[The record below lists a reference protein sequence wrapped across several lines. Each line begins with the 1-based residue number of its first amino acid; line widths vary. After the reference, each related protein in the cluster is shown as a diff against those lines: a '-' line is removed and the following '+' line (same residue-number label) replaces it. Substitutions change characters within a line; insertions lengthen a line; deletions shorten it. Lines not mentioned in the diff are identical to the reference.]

1 MPFESVPRIGVKIM
15 ENTTLQIC
23 TKLDI
28 KPGQLS
34 TFIDKLQSF
43 TATVEAT
50 EPLTSTYAWYIS
62 DEGNCCYIVE
72 RFPNS
77 DAFMEHLNDLSEEM
91 VLLLEMAPIF
101 EVLVF
106 GSPSDDA
113 TEGLRA
119 YGAKFFPLTAGFIR

>member
-1 MPFESVPRIGVKIM
+1 MQ
-15 ENTTLQIC
+15 NTTLQLC

-34 TFIDKLQSF
+34 TFIDKLQRF
-43 TATVEAT
+43 TATIEAT

-91 VLLLEMAPIF
+91 VLLLR
-101 EVLVF
+101 
-106 GSPSDDA
+106 S
-113 TEGLRA
+113 
-119 YGAKFFPLTAGFIR
+119 AGFWFSK